1 MLSYSTYFGD
11 VWEFIMKQDILQK
24 ITEESAAK
32 LDVPEVKVGQTVR
45 VHYNI
50 TEGDKKRIQV
60 FEGVVI
66 AKNNNGL
73 NSTFRVRKV
82 SFNIGVERIFPLH
95 TPLIEK
101 LEIIALHKTRRSK
114 LYYMRERFGKAAR
127 LKIKERYFNK
137 SK

>member
-1 MLSYSTYFGD
+1 M
-11 VWEFIMKQDILQK
+11 
-24 ITEESAAK
+24 
-32 LDVPEVKVGQTVR
+32 PEVKVGQTVR

-82 SFNIGVERIFPLH
+82 SFNVGVERVFPLH
-95 TPLIEK
+95 SPLIEK
-101 LEIIALHKTRRSK
+101 LEIVALHKVRRAK
-114 LYYMRERFGKAAR
+114 LYYMRDRFGKAAR
-127 LKIKERYFNK
+127 LKIKERYYQK
-137 SK
+137 AK

>member
-24 ITEESAAK
+24 ITAESAAK
-32 LDVPEVKVGQTVR
+32 QDVPDVKVGQTVR

-60 FEGVVI
+60 FEGIVI

-95 TPLIEK
+95 SPLIEK
-101 LEIIALHKTRRSK
+101 LEVVVLHKTRRAK

-127 LKIKERYFNK
+127 LKIKERYYNK

>member
-1 MLSYSTYFGD
+1 
-11 VWEFIMKQDILQK
+11 MKQDILQK
-24 ITEESAAK
+24 ITAESAAK
-32 LDVPEVKVGQTVR
+32 QDVPDVKVGQTVR

-60 FEGVVI
+60 FEGIVI

-95 TPLIEK
+95 SPLIEK
-101 LEIIALHKTRRSK
+101 LEVVVLHKTRRAK

-127 LKIKERYFNK
+127 LKIKERYYNK

>member
-1 MLSYSTYFGD
+1 
-11 VWEFIMKQDILQK
+11 MKQDILQE
-24 ITEESAAK
+24 ITKESAVK
-32 LDVPEVKVGQTVR
+32 TDVPEIKVGQSVR

-95 TPLIEK
+95 SPLIEK
-101 LEIIALHKTRRSK
+101 LEVVALHKVRRSK

-127 LKIKERYFNK
+127 LKIKERYYNK